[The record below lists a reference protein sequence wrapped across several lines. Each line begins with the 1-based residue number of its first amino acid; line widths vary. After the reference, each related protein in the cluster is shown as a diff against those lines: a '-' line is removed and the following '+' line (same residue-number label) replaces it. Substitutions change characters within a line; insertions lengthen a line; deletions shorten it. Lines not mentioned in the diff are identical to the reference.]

1 VGTDNKSNPQLWAW
15 IISAYH
21 VLLLSALVCIA
32 FYLQFFR
39 SGVSGELQKQC
50 FALIFGGLAGTL
62 AASRYV
68 VYAVRHSEY
77 DPNRILWQV
86 LTPLYSAILAWIG
99 MLIVRGGLVTLANTP
114 GPAEPQYTFFVI
126 GFSFLVGF
134 ASESFVKKLI
144 VAAESLFGERGDL
157 DRRE

>member
-1 VGTDNKSNPQLWAW
+1 MANENKSNPELWAW
-15 IISAYH
+15 LISAYH
-21 VLLLSALVCIA
+21 VLLLAGLVCGA

-39 SGVSGELQKQC
+39 GSASDELKKQC
-50 FALIFGGLAGTL
+50 FALIFGALAGTL

-68 VYAVRHSEY
+68 VYAVRHREY
-77 DPNRILWQV
+77 DPNRILWQL
-86 LTPLYSAILAWIG
+86 LTPLYSGILAWIG
-99 MLIVRGGLVTLANTP
+99 MLIVRGGLVTLTNTA
-114 GPAEPQYTFFVI
+114 GPAEPQYTFFVM